1 MASETQSVALKR
13 AYETPEASDGVR
25 VLVERLWP
33 CGLSKGRAHIGMW
46 LKDVAPSHELRKW
59 YGHDPARFAEFRRRY
74 EAELAKELLAEQGI
88 LMMPFPVE
96 YGGVGASELALA
108 CSVEAIAR
116 VSVTASLILAMQQLG
131 ALPILLGGSEEQ
143 KRRYL
148 PPLASGKW
156 LVAYG
161 LTEPGAGS
169 DIAAIRTRAERK
181 GDHYVLSGS
190 KQFITN
196 AGLAH
201 VNIIFAK
208 TDSAR
213 GADGGISAFIV
224 ESGTPG
230 FRVGKI
236 EDTMGIRGSQN
247 GELLLDGCVVPLEQR
262 IGEEGDGYR
271 LALATFDR
279 ARVGIGAQAAGVAR
293 GAFEYAVQ
301 YAQQRVQFG
310 KLIAEHEGMQF
321 LIADLAT
328 QIDAARLLVHRAA
341 VLLDSGAPAAEVTRA
356 TAMAK
361 LFASDAAMRVT
372 TDAVQLLGGYGYT
385 REYPVE
391 RMMRDAKITQIYEGT
406 TQMQRLAI
414 ARTVLEMDAG
424 EAA

>member
-1 MASETQSVALKR
+1 MNDSAIETRDTHLPA
-13 AYETPEASDGVR
+13 E
-25 VLVERLWP
+25 ERLMVEAVEQLATARIAP
-33 CGLSKGRAHIGMW
+33 RA
-46 LKDVAPSHELRKW
+46 
-59 YGHDPARFAEFRRRY
+59 AEIDRDNVY
-74 EAELAKELLAEQGI
+74 PWDIKELLAEQGI
-88 LMMPFPVE
+88 LMLPFPAD
-96 YGGVGASELALA
+96 YGGAGVSELAFVCA
-108 CSVEAIAR
+108 VEAVAR
-116 VSVTASLILAMQQLG
+116 VSMTASLILAMQQLG

-169 DIAAIRTRAERK
+169 DIAAIRTRAERQ
-181 GDHYVLSGS
+181 GDHYVLTGG

-196 AGLAH
+196 AGLAQ
-201 VNIIFAK
+201 VNIIFAV
-208 TDSAR
+208 TDPAR

-224 ESGTPG
+224 DSDTPG
-230 FRVGKI
+230 FHVGKI

-247 GELLLDGCVVPLEQR
+247 GELLLDGCAVPLANR
-262 IGEEGDGYR
+262 IGQEGEGYR

-279 ARVGIGAQAAGVAR
+279 ARVGIGAQAVGVAR

-301 YAQQRVQFG
+301 YAQQRIQFG
-310 KLIAEHEGMQF
+310 KPIAEHEGVQF

-341 VLLDSGAPAAEVTRA
+341 TLLDTPGAPTIAVTRA
-356 TAMAK
+356 TSMAK
-361 LFASDAAMRVT
+361 LFASDMAMRVT
-372 TDAVQLLGGYGYT
+372 TEAVQLLGGYGYT
-385 REYPVE
+385 RDYPVE

-414 ARTVLEMDAG
+414 ARAVLEMQTI
-424 EAA
+424 

>member
-1 MASETQSVALKR
+1 MNSM
-13 AYETPEASDGVR
+13 
-25 VLVERLWP
+25 ERLDTP
-33 CGLSKGRAHIGMW
+33 LSSEERQMVEAIEQLANTRIAPRA
-46 LKDVAPSHELRKW
+46 
-59 YGHDPARFAEFRRRY
+59 AEIDRTNEY
-74 EAELAKELLAEQGI
+74 PWDIKELLAEQGV
-88 LMMPFPVE
+88 LMMPFPAE

-108 CSVEAIAR
+108 CAVEAIAR
-116 VSVTASLILAMQQLG
+116 VSMTSSIILAMQQLG

-148 PPLASGKW
+148 PPLASGEW

-169 DIAAIRTRAERK
+169 DIAAMRTRAERK
-181 GDHYVLSGS
+181 GDHYILSGG

-201 VNIIFAK
+201 VNIIFAV
-208 TDSAR
+208 TDPAR
-213 GADGGISAFIV
+213 GVDGGLSAFVV
-224 ESGTPG
+224 ESGAPG

-236 EDTMGIRGSQN
+236 EDTMGIRGSKN
-247 GELLLDGCVVPLEQR
+247 GELLLDDCVVPVGAR
-262 IGEEGDGYR
+262 IGAEGDGYR

-279 ARVGIGAQAAGVAR
+279 ARVGIGAQAVGVAS
-293 GAFEYAVQ
+293 GALDYALR

-310 KLIAEHEGMQF
+310 KPLTDHEGIQF

-328 QIDAARLLVHRAA
+328 QVDAARLLVHRAA
-341 VLLDSGAPAAEVTRA
+341 TLLDSKLDGATVTRA
-356 TAMAK
+356 TSMAK
-361 LFASDAAMRVT
+361 LFASDTAMRVT
-372 TDAVQLLGGYGYT
+372 TEAVQLLGGYGYT

-414 ARTVLEMDAG
+414 TRTLLDPS
-424 EAA
+424 AA

>member
-1 MASETQSVALKR
+1 MIEAVEQLAAARIAPR
-13 AYETPEASDGVR
+13 A
-25 VLVERLWP
+25 
-33 CGLSKGRAHIGMW
+33 
-46 LKDVAPSHELRKW
+46 
-59 YGHDPARFAEFRRRY
+59 AEIDRTNEY
-74 EAELAKELLAEQGI
+74 PWDIKQLLAEQGV
-88 LMMPFPVE
+88 LMMPFPAE
-96 YGGVGASELALA
+96 YGGVGASELAIA
-108 CSVEAIAR
+108 CAVEAVAR
-116 VSVTASLILAMQQLG
+116 VSMTASLILAMQQLG

-148 PPLASGKW
+148 PSLASGEW

-169 DIAAIRTRAERK
+169 DIAAIQARAERR
-181 GDHYVLSGS
+181 GHHYVLTGR

-201 VNIIFAK
+201 VNVIFAV
-208 TDSAR
+208 TDPAR
-213 GADGGISAFIV
+213 DANGAISAFVV

-230 FRVGKI
+230 FRAGKI

-247 GELLLDGCVVPLEQR
+247 GELLLDECAIPVANRLGQ
-262 IGEEGDGYR
+262 EGDGYR

-279 ARVGIGAQAAGVAR
+279 ARVGIGAQAVGVAR

-301 YAQQRVQFG
+301 YTRQRVQFG
-310 KLIAEHEGMQF
+310 KPIADHEGVQF

-341 VLLDSGAPAAEVTRA
+341 MLLDDHAPAAAITRA

-361 LFASDAAMRVT
+361 LFASDVAMRVT
-372 TDAVQLLGGYGYT
+372 TEAVQLLGGYGYT
-385 REYPVE
+385 RDYPVE

-406 TQMQRLAI
+406 SQMQRLAI
-414 ARTVLEMDAG
+414 ARTVLDTT
-424 EAA
+424 AA

>member
-1 MASETQSVALKR
+1 MVEAVEQLARERIAPR
-13 AYETPEASDGVR
+13 AAEID
-25 VLVERLWP
+25 
-33 CGLSKGRAHIGMW
+33 RANEYPWDI
-46 LKDVAPSHELRKW
+46 KQ
-59 YGHDPARFAEFRRRY
+59 
-74 EAELAKELLAEQGI
+74 LLAEQGV
-88 LMMPFPVE
+88 LMMPFPAD

-108 CSVEAIAR
+108 CAVEAIAR
-116 VSVTASLILAMQQLG
+116 VSMTASLILAMQQLG

-143 KRRYL
+143 KRRFL
-148 PPLASGKW
+148 PPLASGEW

-169 DIAAIRTRAERK
+169 DVAAIQTRAERK
-181 GDHYVLSGS
+181 EDHYVLSGS

-208 TDSAR
+208 TDPAR

-224 ESGTPG
+224 ESGIPG

-236 EDTMGIRGSQN
+236 EDTMGIRGSKN
-247 GELLLDGCVVPLEQR
+247 GELLLDGCVVPLETR
-262 IGEEGDGYR
+262 IGAEGDGYR

-279 ARVGIGAQAAGVAR
+279 ARVGIGAQAVGVAS
-293 GAFEYAVQ
+293 GALDYAIQ
-301 YAQQRVQFG
+301 YARQRVQFG
-310 KLIAEHEGMQF
+310 KPIADHEGIQF

-328 QIDAARLLVHRAA
+328 QVDAARLLVHRAA
-341 VLLDSGAPAAEVTRA
+341 MLLDSHIEGADVTRA
-356 TAMAK
+356 TSMAK
-361 LFASDAAMRVT
+361 LFASDVSMRVT
-372 TDAVQLLGGYGYT
+372 TEAVQLLGGYGYT

-414 ARTVLEMDAG
+414 ARALLETSVA
-424 EAA
+424 

>member
-1 MASETQSVALKR
+1 MNNMEKYTTPLSTDERQMVEIVEQLATERIAPR
-13 AYETPEASDGVR
+13 AAEID
-25 VLVERLWP
+25 
-33 CGLSKGRAHIGMW
+33 RANEYPWDI
-46 LKDVAPSHELRKW
+46 KD
-59 YGHDPARFAEFRRRY
+59 
-74 EAELAKELLAEQGI
+74 LLAEQGV

-96 YGGVGASELALA
+96 YGGVGTSELALA
-108 CSVEAIAR
+108 CAVEAIAR
-116 VSVTASLILAMQQLG
+116 VSMMASLIPAMQQLG

-148 PPLASGKW
+148 PKLASGEW

-169 DIAAIRTRAERK
+169 DIAAIRTRAERQD
-181 GDHYVLSGS
+181 DHYVLSGS

-201 VNIIFAK
+201 VNVIFAK
-208 TDSAR
+208 TDPVR

-262 IGEEGDGYR
+262 IGEEGNGYR

-279 ARVGIGAQAAGVAR
+279 ARVGIGAQAVGVASS
-293 GAFEYAVQ
+293 ALDYAVT
-301 YAQQRVQFG
+301 YARQRVQFG
-310 KLIAEHEGMQF
+310 KPIAAHEGVQF

-341 VLLDSGAPAAEVTRA
+341 TLLDSGAPAAEVTRA

-361 LFASDAAMRVT
+361 LFASKAAMRVT

-385 REYPVE
+385 RDYPVE

-406 TQMQRLAI
+406 TQMQQLAI

-424 EAA
+424 DAA

>member
-1 MASETQSVALKR
+1 MNSM
-13 AYETPEASDGVR
+13 
-25 VLVERLWP
+25 ERLDTP
-33 CGLSKGRAHIGMW
+33 LSSEERQMVEAIEQLANTRIAPRA
-46 LKDVAPSHELRKW
+46 
-59 YGHDPARFAEFRRRY
+59 AEIDRANEY
-74 EAELAKELLAEQGI
+74 PWDIKQLLAEQGV
-88 LMMPFPVE
+88 LMMPFPTE

-108 CSVEAIAR
+108 CAVEAIAR
-116 VSVTASLILAMQQLG
+116 VSMTASLILAMQQLG

-148 PPLASGKW
+148 PPLARGEW

-169 DIAAIRTRAERK
+169 DIAAIQTRAERR
-181 GDHYVLSGS
+181 GDHYMLSGG

-201 VNIIFAK
+201 VNIIFAV
-208 TDSAR
+208 TDAER
-213 GADGGISAFIV
+213 GADGGMSAFIV

-247 GELLLDGCVVPLEQR
+247 GELLLDGCVIPLGQR
-262 IGEEGDGYR
+262 IGSEGDGYR

-279 ARVGIGAQAAGVAR
+279 ARVGIGAQAVGVAS
-293 GAFEYAVQ
+293 GALDYAIQ
-301 YAQQRVQFG
+301 YTRQRVQFG
-310 KLIAEHEGMQF
+310 KPIANHEGIQF

-328 QIDAARLLVHRAA
+328 QVDAARLLIHRAA
-341 VLLDSGAPAAEVTRA
+341 TLLDNHVEGADVTRA
-356 TAMAK
+356 TSMAK
-361 LFASDAAMRVT
+361 LFASDTAMRVT
-372 TDAVQLLGGYGYT
+372 TEAVQLLGGYGYT

-414 ARTVLEMDAG
+414 ARAILGTL
-424 EAA
+424 AA

>member
-1 MASETQSVALKR
+1 M
-13 AYETPEASDGVR
+13 EAQLSAE
-25 VLVERLWP
+25 ERLMVETVKQ
-33 CGLSKGRAHIGMW
+33 LADTRIALRAAEIDRSNEYPW
-46 LKDVAPSHELRKW
+46 DVKD
-59 YGHDPARFAEFRRRY
+59 
-74 EAELAKELLAEQGI
+74 LLAEQGV
-88 LMMPFPVE
+88 LMMPFPAD
-96 YGGVGASELALA
+96 YGGVGTSELAFA
-108 CSVEAIAR
+108 CAVEEVAR
-116 VSVTASLILAMQQLG
+116 VSMSASLILAMQQLG

-143 KRRYL
+143 KHRYL
-148 PPLASGKW
+148 PPLASGES

-169 DIAAIRTRAERK
+169 DIAAIRTRAERQ
-181 GDHYVLSGS
+181 GDHYLLTGG

-196 AGLAH
+196 AGLADIN
-201 VNIIFAK
+201 VIFAV
-208 TDSAR
+208 TEPAR
-213 GADGGISAFIV
+213 GADGGISTFIV
-224 ESGTPG
+224 EAGTPG
-230 FRVGKI
+230 FRAGKI

-247 GELLLDGCVVPLEQR
+247 GELLLDGCAVPAANR

-279 ARVGIGAQAAGVAR
+279 ARVGIGAQAVGVAR

-301 YAQQRVQFG
+301 YARQRVQFG
-310 KLIAEHEGMQF
+310 KSIAEHEGVQF

-341 VLLDSGAPAAEVTRA
+341 TLLDDQAPVIAVTRA

-361 LFASDAAMRVT
+361 LFASDVAMRVT

-414 ARTVLEMDAG
+414 ARAILDAS
-424 EAA
+424 AA